1 MLLILFSFSFAGL
14 LLCHRCFT
22 ADRNC
27 DEYPC
32 TQNLAGNH
40 SNCCVVALNHLTL
53 GGRLPGQ
60 SRVEIPCTF
69 SLSLC
74 LRFTHTHVHARTHTD
89 RWDYILMQ
97 TPFGS
102 IQVEKGQKHTG
113 KDGLWQAEPSIPHSF
128 VCPDD
133 FPVCEQSAIPPGLL
147 NYQKNLYVLCNNDSH
162 ILFWKSQSSP
172 PLRLETDFHVQI
184 RCLNLTTDGSLVV
197 SFVLFLCFLQQSSP
211 QQIPANLRC
220 YLHSEEKVTSEHLTS
235 GKAIQLY
242 KKVFWR
248 LGNYVAPY
256 CDEMPA
262 RVRQCLCFFK

>member
-74 LRFTHTHVHARTHTD
+74 LRFTHTHVHARTHTH
-89 RWDYILMQ
+89 R
-97 TPFGS
+97 
-102 IQVEKGQKHTG
+102 QVGLHLDVDPIRFYPGGKGTKTHWEG
-113 KDGLWQAEPSIPHSF
+113 W
-128 VCPDD
+128 
-133 FPVCEQSAIPPGLL
+133 
-147 NYQKNLYVLCNNDSH
+147 
-162 ILFWKSQSSP
+162 
-172 PLRLETDFHVQI
+172 
-184 RCLNLTTDGSLVV
+184 SLVGG
-197 SFVLFLCFLQQSSP
+197 
-211 QQIPANLRC
+211 A
-220 YLHSEEKVTSEHLTS
+220 LHPPF
-235 GKAIQLY
+235 I
-242 KKVFWR
+242 
-248 LGNYVAPY
+248 
-256 CDEMPA
+256 
-262 RVRQCLCFFK
+262 CLP